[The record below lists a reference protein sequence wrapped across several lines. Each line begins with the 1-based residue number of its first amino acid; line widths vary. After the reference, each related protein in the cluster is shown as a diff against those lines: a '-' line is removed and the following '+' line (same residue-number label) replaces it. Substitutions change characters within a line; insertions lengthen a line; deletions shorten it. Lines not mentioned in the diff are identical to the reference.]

1 MTDLTVEI
9 NQVQLAEVQALL
21 SYIKNGTSI
30 AMARAL
36 NKTASKA
43 RTESSKAIRQQIRFT
58 ASYLNERDTEGRRR
72 LSGPSDAF
80 EYRANKTSLVAR
92 VVARRRGTRLDR
104 FHVSGYEPIRSGWP
118 PAPIIV
124 QVKQSGW
131 RAVLQNVFWVQ
142 AKNSGGYLIAMKNA
156 AALAAGKTKL
166 TGNKSYQVLH
176 TSSVHDALENVKD
189 QVGAALTRYLADA
202 LERETAWLI
211 SQNPPPAG
219 DGSTEDK

>member
-1 MTDLTVEI
+1 MADLAVEI
-9 NQVQLAEVQALL
+9 NQEQLAEVQALL
-21 SYIKNGTSI
+21 SYINNGTSI
-30 AMARAL
+30 ALARAL

-43 RTESSKAIRQQIRFT
+43 RTEASKAIRQQIRFT

-104 FHVSGYEPIRSGWP
+104 FVTSSLPTHAGTPDT
-118 PAPIIV
+118 PIIV
-124 QVKQSGW
+124 NVKVGGLTSVISN
-131 RAVLQNVFWVQ
+131 AFWVK
-142 AKNSGGYLIAMKNA
+142 AKTSGGYLIAMKNA

-176 TSSVHDALENVKD
+176 TISVHDALENVKA
-189 QVGAALTRYLADA
+189 QVGAALTQYLADA

-211 SQNPPPAG
+211 VKNPPPAG
-219 DGSTEDK
+219 DGTAEGE